1 MKLFFT
7 IAFAIT
13 FACPFLSKAQGNLL
27 ITPRRL
33 VFEGGKRTQEVN
45 LANTGTDT
53 SRYAISMIQYRMEKD
68 GSFKE
73 ITEPDSG
80 QRFSDK
86 FVRFF
91 PRNVTLAPNE
101 TQVIRLQLV
110 NATQLKAGEYR
121 SHMYFRAIPK
131 VNTFAS
137 SKDKDTSA
145 DAGAIKIR
153 LIPQFGL
160 SIPVIIRT
168 GVSTTACTLTDINI
182 KTTPEGQYAHMQINR
197 TGNMSVYGDIKID
210 YVSESGAV
218 SQIGLI
224 KGLSVYTPNTMRTV
238 DIKIEPSS
246 GTNLHKGKL
255 HIVYSAQADAKP
267 MKFAEADTPLK

>member
-1 MKLFFT
+1 MKFFFT
-7 IAFAIT
+7 IAFAA
-13 FACPFLSKAQGNLL
+13 FFFCPFLSKAQGNLL
-27 ITPRRL
+27 ITPRRI
-33 VFEGGKRTQEVN
+33 VFEAGKRTQEVN

-53 SRYAISMIQYRMEKD
+53 ARYAISMIQYRMEKD

-73 ITEPDSG
+73 ITQPDSG
-80 QRFSDK
+80 QYFSDK
-86 FVRFF
+86 FIRFF

-110 NATQLKAGEYR
+110 NNQQLKAGEYR

-137 SKDKDTSA
+137 SKDTVVDPGT
-145 DAGAIKIR
+145 IKIR

-160 SIPVIIRT
+160 SIPVIVRT
-168 GVSTTACTLTDINI
+168 GVSTTVCTLTDVNI
-182 KTTPEGQYAHMQINR
+182 KNTPEGSYAHMQINR
-197 TGNMSVYGDIKID
+197 TGNMSVYGDIKIN
-210 YVSESGAV
+210 YVSESGTI

-224 KGLSVYTPNTMRTV
+224 KGLSIYTPNLQRTV
-238 DIKIEPSS
+238 DIKIEPTS

-255 HIVYSAQADAKP
+255 QVVYSAQADAKQ
-267 MKFAEADTPLK
+267 MKFAEAEVLLK